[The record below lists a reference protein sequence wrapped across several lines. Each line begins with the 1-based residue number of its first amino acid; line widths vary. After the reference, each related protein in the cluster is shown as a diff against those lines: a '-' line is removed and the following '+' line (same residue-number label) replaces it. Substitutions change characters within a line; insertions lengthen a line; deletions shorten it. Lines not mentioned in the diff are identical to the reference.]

1 MKKLLLIL
9 LCLPLL
15 FTTCKKEGST
25 IEIEEESTVNNVWQ
39 LSMQSTSLSH
49 GDQYTSGSWL
59 DPSTGSIYTGR
70 INYVS
75 SGSIMVSNDTIFP
88 GVSTSY
94 SSRVWSI
101 NENQFI
107 IDTYYDENGFAY
119 NISEHNF
126 TKNLDTLV
134 VNFQSGDIKKF
145 VINKLTSDKFY
156 ITSIPDTN
164 YSPVFNINGV
174 YQDTIL
180 MHLTSDKYF
189 FDIMP

>member
-1 MKKLLLIL
+1 MKKIL
-9 LCLPLL
+9 FILFCIPLF
-15 FTTCKKEGST
+15 FTTCKKQDDNIVLKPIT
-25 IEIEEESTVNNVWQ
+25 INNAWQ
-39 LSMQSTSLSH
+39 LSIQSTCLAN
-49 GDQYTSGSWL
+49 GDQYTFGSWT
-59 DPSTGSIYTGR
+59 DPLTGSIFTGM
-70 INYVS
+70 INYLS
-75 SGSIMVSNDTIFP
+75 SGSIMVSNDSIFS
-88 GVSTSY
+88 GLSSSY

-126 TKNLDTLV
+126 TKILDTLV

-145 VINKLTSDKFY
+145 VINKLTFDKFY

-164 YSPVFNINGV
+164 YSPIYNINGF

-180 MHLTSDKYF
+180 INLTSDKYVF
-189 FDIMP
+189 NKIN

>member
-15 FTTCKKEGST
+15 FTTCKKDGST
-25 IEIEEESTVNNVWQ
+25 IEIEEESNVNNVWQ

-59 DPSTGSIYTGR
+59 DSSTGSIYTGR

-88 GVSTSY
+88 GESTSY

-107 IDTYYDENGFAY
+107 TDTYYDENGFSY
-119 NISEHNF
+119 NISVHNF
-126 TKNLDTLV
+126 TKILDTLV
-134 VNFQSGDIKKF
+134 ISFQSEEIKKF
-145 VINKLTSDKFY
+145 IINELTTDQFH

-164 YSPVFNINGV
+164 YIPLFDVNGI
-174 YQDTIL
+174 YRDTLL
-180 MHLTSDKYF
+180 MKLTSDKYVF
-189 FDIMP
+189 NKID

>member
-1 MKKLLLIL
+1 MKKLILVL

-15 FTTCKKEGST
+15 FTTCNKEDDN
-25 IEIEEESTVNNVWQ
+25 IVLEPIIINNAWQ
-39 LSMQSTSLSH
+39 LSIQSTYLAQ
-49 GDQYTSGSWL
+49 GDQYTFGSWT
-59 DPSTGSIYTGR
+59 DPLTGSIFTGR

-75 SGSIMVSNDTIFP
+75 SGSIMVSNDTIFS

-134 VNFQSGDIKKF
+134 VNFQSSDRKKF
-145 VINKLTSDKFY
+145 VINELTTDQFH

-164 YSPVFNINGV
+164 YIPVFDINGI
-174 YQDTIL
+174 YRDTLL
-180 MHLTSDKYF
+180 MNLTSDKYVF
-189 FDIMP
+189 NKID

>member
-1 MKKLLLIL
+1 MKKLLLAL

-15 FTTCKKEGST
+15 FTTCKKEDSVIEPSNIT
-25 IEIEEESTVNNVWQ
+25 INNVWQ
-39 LSMQSTSLSH
+39 LSMQSTYLAY
-49 GDQYTSGSWL
+49 GDQYTFGIWI
-59 DPSTGSIYTGR
+59 DPSTGKTYTGR

-101 NENQFI
+101 NETQVI
-107 IDTYYDENGFAY
+107 IDTYYDQNGFAY
-119 NISEHNF
+119 NISQHNF
-126 TKNLDTLV
+126 TKNLDTLI

-145 VINKLTSDKFY
+145 IINELTAYKLH

-164 YSPVFNINGV
+164 YIPVFNINGI
-174 YQDTIL
+174 YQDTVL
-180 MHLTSDKYF
+180 MNLNADKYL
-189 FDIMP
+189 FDIIS

>member
-1 MKKLLLIL
+1 MKKLLLAL

-15 FTTCKKEGST
+15 FTTCKKEDSVIEPSNIT
-25 IEIEEESTVNNVWQ
+25 INNVWQ
-39 LSMQSTSLSH
+39 LSMQSTYLAH
-49 GDQYTSGSWL
+49 GDQYTFGIWI
-59 DPSTGSIYTGR
+59 DPSTGNIYTGR

-101 NENQFI
+101 NETQVI
-107 IDTYYDENGFAY
+107 IDTYYDQNGFAY
-119 NISEHNF
+119 NISQHNF
-126 TKNLDTLV
+126 TKNLDTLI

-145 VINKLTSDKFY
+145 IINELTAYKLH

-164 YSPVFNINGV
+164 YIPVFNINGI
-174 YQDTIL
+174 YQDTVL
-180 MHLTSDKYF
+180 MNLNADKYL
-189 FDIMP
+189 FDIIS